1 MLRQTLRSY
10 SPGGVGLELG
20 PLSQGNR
27 SSFIRKKPL
36 AIEFSVLLCF
46 ARFHVSVFWGM
57 LMSLTGEGNGNPLQ
71 YSYLENPMDR
81 GAW

>member
-20 PLSQGNR
+20 PESRQ
-27 SSFIRKKPL
+27 RKLLYQKQPL

-46 ARFHVSVFWGM
+46 AHFHVSVLGDANILDW
-57 LMSLTGEGNGNPLQ
+57 
-71 YSYLENPMDR
+71 R
-81 GAW
+81 